1 MVPMN
6 KSRSRKVP
14 FSKFT
19 GCFRN
24 PKEKLLQLL
33 KGTNAALYLL
43 FIYLLPVPAAVSQEI
58 LKISPNPDG
67 DTTEENGAPKEH
79 ALDAGLIF
87 QLSTLNDEI
96 FARDVEGQ
104 QINWLEAMPR
114 GFARRNAFGALD
126 VSAGGYMIE
135 QMGSLLADYLER
147 TQAFTLMASV
157 TCFDGD
163 IADEARIISLSV
175 GERGMKLVQRGA
187 QIMFRTEGMDG
198 NRVCE
203 ALPGE
208 RRHIG
213 ITYADRTLH
222 YVVNGLLIAAE
233 TLDEKISI
241 PNAATLSFGE
251 VAQSMSSRWNGI
263 IEGVAVYDRAL
274 TLEELAALDKAEKT
288 RIAEREPIPQLRVR
302 AVLRDKSHVPTP
314 QELSPYTQSLAVF
327 LYEVREVLSGQ
338 YEEEQLHVAHW
349 CVLDRDALPYKDTKI
364 GSEHV
369 LLLEPFEVHPY
380 LESEPISTDVV
391 EDFSLLWFYD
401 AGGRSLD
408 FEVAR
413 ISEFNVAAFITKE
426 SVEHADVL
434 RDLPTPF
441 TGRERAARAAAIRD
455 ELASARK
462 RLQPY
467 RSEHARW
474 LRAVDPFYETLSEK
488 LEVMEGAGASYY
500 IGRDGFG
507 FHPGNVRY
515 LAAAYPALKLGE
527 EALLKAERDDF
538 PEFNA
543 ALRAVES
550 IIEFNAALKS
560 RNIDLLVVLIPGR
573 AHVMTDESAEF
584 GSGVATRLFPFYDLL
599 NERLLRAD
607 VEALNIHEAMVDAYR
622 TGDGPVYLRSDMHW
636 APSGI
641 QVAAKK
647 IGKRLSRYDFIRDPE
662 GLGRRFVEESLSINF
677 GPGTDF
683 RDELDADGQLY
694 LAESLDVICVR
705 HIDGSHVEP
714 DMGSPVL
721 LMGDSF
727 VEFFSG
733 ESADL
738 ASYIAAE
745 IGMSIARI
753 DGDAAG
759 PRVPRMLSMKGEN
772 YIRGKR
778 VVILAF
784 LESYMFKPS
793 TRWTRFGEQG
803 GLANSMFE
811 LWSGDRPV
819 RWRRENANVRK
830 VELLGGAIG
839 VELIPPNGNKHAV
852 LVQTFELPDSAL
864 GAQFRLTLKGRSDE
878 VNMLSC
884 NISYDAGREIVAMV
898 DHPGDGTWHT
908 LRTDFV
914 IPAQANRSGVNSFE
928 CVIALGRG
936 AAMPVQIDDVCLVEV
951 GERE

>member
-1 MVPMN
+1 M
-6 KSRSRKVP
+6 KQLWR
-14 FSKFT
+14 
-19 GCFRN
+19 
-24 PKEKLLQLL
+24 LLIGSNIAFCLL
-33 KGTNAALYLL
+33 CVCWS
-43 FIYLLPVPAAVSQEI
+43 PVPAAVAQQI
-58 LKISPNPDG
+58 LKISPDPDG
-67 DTTEENGAPKEH
+67 GRTEENGATKEH
-79 ALDAGLIF
+79 ALEAGPIF

-104 QINWLEAMPR
+104 PINWLEARPR

-126 VSAGGYMIE
+126 LSAGGYVIE
-135 QMGSLLADYLER
+135 QVGSLLADHLER

-157 TCFDGD
+157 TCFDGEM
-163 IADEARIISLSV
+163 ADEGPIISLSV
-175 GERGMKLVQRGA
+175 GKRGIQLAQRGA
-187 QIMFRTEGMDG
+187 QIIFRAEGMDG
-198 NRVCE
+198 NRVCQ

-208 RRHIG
+208 RKHVG

-222 YVVNGLLIAAE
+222 YVVNGLLMAAE

-241 PNAATLSFGE
+241 PNAARLSLGQ
-251 VAQSMSSRWNGI
+251 VAPSISSHWNGI

-274 TLEELAALDKAEKT
+274 TLEEIAALDQAQKR

-302 AVLRDKSHVPTP
+302 AVLLDKSHVPTP
-314 QELSPYTQSLAVF
+314 QQLSPYRQSLAVF
-327 LYEVREVLSGQ
+327 LYEVREVLCGQ

-349 CVLDRDALPYKDTKI
+349 CVLDRAALPYKDTEI
-364 GSEHV
+364 GSEHI

-391 EDFSLLWFYD
+391 EDFSLPWFYD
-401 AGGRSLD
+401 AGGRSLG
-408 FEVAR
+408 FEVDR
-413 ISEFNVAAFITKE
+413 VSESNVTAFMTRE
-426 SVEHADVL
+426 RLEQADVL
-434 RDLPTPF
+434 RDLPPPF
-441 TGRERAARAAAIRD
+441 TAAERAARAAAID
-455 ELASARK
+455 HELASARQ

-467 RSEHARW
+467 RNQHAQW
-474 LRAVDPFYETLSEK
+474 LRTVAPFYETLSEK
-488 LEVMEGAGASYY
+488 LELMERVGPSYY
-500 IGRDGFG
+500 IGRNGFG
-507 FHPGNVRY
+507 FHPGNVEY
-515 LAAAYPALKLGE
+515 LVTAYPALKLGE

-550 IIEFNAALKS
+550 IIEFNAALKN

-759 PRVPRMLSMKGEN
+759 PRVPCMLSMKGEN

-793 TRWTRFGEQG
+793 TRWTRFGEQD
-803 GLANSMFE
+803 GLANSTFE

-839 VELIPPNGNKHAV
+839 VELIPSNGNKHAV

-898 DHPGDGTWHT
+898 DDHPGDGTWHT

-936 AAMPVQIDDVCLVEV
+936 ATMPVQIDDVCLVEV
-951 GERE
+951 GEQE